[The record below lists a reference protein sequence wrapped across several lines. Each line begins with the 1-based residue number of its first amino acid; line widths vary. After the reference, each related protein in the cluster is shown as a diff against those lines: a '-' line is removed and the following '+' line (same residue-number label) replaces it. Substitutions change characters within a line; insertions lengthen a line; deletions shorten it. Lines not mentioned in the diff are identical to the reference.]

1 MTTKWRPAPFELG
14 FITQTFRNSADI
26 DYIAARLLY
35 CNGLDQQFLWSAEQ
49 AVEKYLKAILLYNGI
64 NTADIGHLLT
74 RAFDRLDAITDIQ
87 FDLPDDTRDFLEY
100 LQVYGTNRYLQH
112 PSFTAGEELL
122 RLDKTVW
129 HIRRYCDYL
138 RGEIKN
144 SKGQRV
150 DVLPAQ
156 LRRILNPRTLAQPH
170 RFRIMHGQLER
181 VLGDQKSSLRPQA
194 RIRTASRSI

>member
-14 FITQTFRNSADI
+14 FITQTFRNSADN

-122 RLDKTVW
+122 RLDNS
-129 HIRRYCDYL
+129 
-138 RGEIKN
+138 GE
-144 SKGQRV
+144 
-150 DVLPAQ
+150 
-156 LRRILNPRTLAQPH
+156 
-170 RFRIMHGQLER
+170 F
-181 VLGDQKSSLRPQA
+181 
-194 RIRTASRSI
+194 

>member
-14 FITQTFRNSADI
+14 FITQTFRNSADN

-87 FDLPDDTRDFLEY
+87 FDLSR
-100 LQVYGTNRYLQH
+100 RYKRLPRVPAGLWNQPLPSASVLHRGRRVASARQDGVAH
-112 PSFTAGEELL
+112 PPLL
-122 RLDKTVW
+122 RLSA
-129 HIRRYCDYL
+129 RRDQELQGSAGRPFTGATQANSEPAYL
-138 RGEIKN
+138 GTTAP
-144 SKGQRV
+144 V
-150 DVLPAQ
+150 PDHA
-156 LRRILNPRTLAQPH
+156 
-170 RFRIMHGQLER
+170 
-181 VLGDQKSSLRPQA
+181 RP
-194 RIRTASRSI
+194 T